1 MNNNQN
7 QINFILNELSKQIGA
22 NPNQLQKDLKS
33 GNINGILNNLPQN
46 EAKKINDILSS
57 PKALNDLLNTKE
69 AKNLMEKLNG
79 GR

>member
-7 QINFILNELSKQIGA
+7 QINFILNELSKKIGA
-22 NPNQLQKDLKS
+22 NPNKLKS
-33 GNINGILNNLPQN
+33 DIQKGDLNNILNYLPQN
-46 EAKKINDILSS
+46 EAEKINNILSS
-57 PKALNDLLNTKE
+57 PKALNELLNTKE

>member
-7 QINFILNELSKQIGA
+7 QINFILNQLSQKLGA
-22 NPNQLQKDLKS
+22 NPQKLKS
-33 GNINGILNNLPQN
+33 DIEKGNLNGILNNLPQN
-46 EAKKINDILSS
+46 EAQKINNILSS
-57 PKALNDLLNTKE
+57 PQAINELLNSKE